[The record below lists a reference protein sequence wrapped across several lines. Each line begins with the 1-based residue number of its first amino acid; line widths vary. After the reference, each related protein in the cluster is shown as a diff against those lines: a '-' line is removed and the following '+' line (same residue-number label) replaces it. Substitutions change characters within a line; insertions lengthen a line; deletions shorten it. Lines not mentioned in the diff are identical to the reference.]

1 MRIITTIVSVLAAS
15 FVAAIAVPQFAKAA
29 PPVKSEK
36 AKAYELLTPAS
47 KKKLKEDHTLVK
59 FADGTTVSI
68 HKDLITTRKENS
80 GLVVHF
86 VDMTWRLKDGT
97 VKLSTMAYTG
107 CDKGKGY
114 MARVV
119 NGTVTDRQM
128 PWSRENADKKD
139 GALDLIAVEVCL
151 NVLQIAYEGLD
162 D

>member
-1 MRIITTIVSVLAAS
+1 M
-15 FVAAIAVPQFAKAA
+15 
-29 PPVKSEK
+29 
-36 AKAYELLTPAS
+36 
-47 KKKLKEDHTLVK
+47 
-59 FADGTTVSI
+59 SI

-80 GLVVHF
+80 GLAVHF

-97 VKLSTMAYTG
+97 VKPSTMAYTG

-119 NGTVTDRQM
+119 NGTVTNRQL